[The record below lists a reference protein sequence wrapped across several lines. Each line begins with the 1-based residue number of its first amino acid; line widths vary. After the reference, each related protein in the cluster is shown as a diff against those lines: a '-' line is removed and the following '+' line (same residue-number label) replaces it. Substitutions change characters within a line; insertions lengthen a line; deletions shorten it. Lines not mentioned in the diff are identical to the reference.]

1 MTTQPK
7 ALWIADVI
15 DNDMRQAAHHEEA
28 AIELRRLHAIN
39 MSLLDALKEAEFVM
53 SECQVSQPL
62 LVALHRARAVI
73 ARTEGE
79 KT

>member
-28 AIELRRLHAIN
+28 AIN

-62 LVALHRARAVI
+62 LVALHRARAAI
-73 ARTEGE
+73 AKAEGVQS
-79 KT
+79 